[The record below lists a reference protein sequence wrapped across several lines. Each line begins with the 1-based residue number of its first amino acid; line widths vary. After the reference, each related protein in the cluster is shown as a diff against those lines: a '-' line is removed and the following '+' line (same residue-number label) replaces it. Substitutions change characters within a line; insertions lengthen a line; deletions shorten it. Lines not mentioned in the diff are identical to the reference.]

1 MSQENVEIAKRFS
14 ALLARGE
21 VDAALELVAEAVVV
35 TNLAGPLA
43 QPQVF
48 CGREA
53 ALAHW
58 TRHAEIP
65 HDLRLVVDD
74 WIDAGEWV
82 IHVTRWKGRAEISEE
97 VDGGYGTNAS
107 RFRGGKL
114 VESIGYSRPGIAALE
129 AVGCRSSPPP
139 G

>member
-1 MSQENVEIAKRFS
+1 MSQENVELAKRFS

-21 VDAALELVAEAVVV
+21 VDAALELVAEDVVV

-53 ALAHW
+53 AVAHW
-58 TRHAEIP
+58 TPHAEIP
-65 HDLRLVVDD
+65 DDFRLEVDD

-97 VDGGYGTNAS
+97 VDGGYGANAS
-107 RFRGGKL
+107 RLRGGKL
-114 VESIGYSRPGIAALE
+114 VEWIGYSRLRTAALE
-129 AVGCRSSPPP
+129 AVRLAE
-139 G
+139 

>member
-1 MSQENVEIAKRFS
+1 MSKENVEIAKRFS
-14 ALLARGE
+14 TLWVRGQ
-21 VDAALELVAEAVVV
+21 VDAALELVAEDVVV

-48 CGREA
+48 HGREA

-58 TRHAEIP
+58 TPQAEIP
-65 HDLRLVVDD
+65 DDFRLEVDD

-97 VDGGYGTNAS
+97 VDGGYGANAS
-107 RFRGGKL
+107 RCRDGKL
-114 VESIGYSRPGIAALE
+114 VEWIGYSRPRIAALK
-129 AVGCRSSPPP
+129 AVGLSE
-139 G
+139 

>member
-21 VDAALELVAEAVVV
+21 VDAALELVAEDVVV
-35 TNLAGPLA
+35 TDFAGPLA

-58 TRHAEIP
+58 TPHAEIP
-65 HDLRLVVDD
+65 DNFPLEVDD

-82 IHVTRWKGRAEISEE
+82 IHVTRWKGRAEISGAE
-97 VDGGYGTNAS
+97 VEGGYGTNAS

-114 VESIGYSRPGIAALE
+114 VEWIGYSRPRIAAPE
-129 AVGCRSSPPP
+129 AAELSE
-139 G
+139 

>member
-1 MSQENVEIAKRFS
+1 MSHGNVEIAKRFS

-21 VDAALELVAEAVVV
+21 VDAALELVAEDVVV

-58 TRHAEIP
+58 TPHTEIP
-65 HDLRLVVDD
+65 DGVRLEVDD

-97 VDGGYGTNAS
+97 VDGGYGANAS

-114 VESIGYSRPGIAALE
+114 VEWIGYSRPRTAALE
-129 AVGCRSSPPP
+129 TVGLSE
-139 G
+139 